1 MVDDEPVGRRLLGQ
15 MLRER
20 GYEVVDVESAAAA
33 LLALSRAGAPRMAIV
48 DWNLGAIDGPQL
60 CRLMRARQPY
70 VYVVLTTARGGRQ
83 PLIDAMN
90 SGADGFLQKPIEGD
104 EIEAWLAAGQ
114 RIVVMQDRLLD
125 VQAELER
132 RASHDALTGVVNR
145 AGLTD
150 SLRREISR
158 AQRTEAPVAAVL
170 LDVDRFKSINDSHG
184 HNVGDEVL
192 IEFARRC
199 SAAVRDYD
207 LFGRY
212 GGEEFLLVL
221 PGASLAD
228 ARIAGQ
234 RLVDTVAA
242 RAFDTTAGPLTVTT
256 SAGVASTAQGH
267 RSMES
272 LLAAADGALY
282 HAKHTGRAR
291 VCAATDTERPRT

>member
-1 MVDDEPVGRRLLGQ
+1 
-15 MLRER
+15 
-20 GYEVVDVESAAAA
+20 
-33 LLALSRAGAPRMAIV
+33 
-48 DWNLGAIDGPQL
+48 
-60 CRLMRARQPY
+60 
-70 VYVVLTTARGGRQ
+70 
-83 PLIDAMN
+83 LIDAMN

-234 RLVDTVAA
+234 RLVDTIAA